1 MEITVKYF
9 GIIADITQ
17 KKEEVFLID
26 NDFLSAKELESKIKI
41 NYPKILDIKYLI
53 AINKSIISNC
63 DSVLYNKDEVALL
76 PPFAGG

>member
-17 KKEEVFLID
+17 KKEEVLFID
-26 NDFLSAKELESKIKI
+26 GNCNTLNRLQLSMEIKYPKLLDI
-41 NYPKILDIKYLI
+41 NYSL
-53 AINKSIISNC
+53 AINKLFANC
-63 DSVLYNKDEVALL
+63 DIVLNNKDEVAFL